1 MALSLTGNIDRNTM
15 LSGLVV
21 STTNL
26 TERIAPQLVAG
37 DKVSIDVFLT
47 SSDGVLDIQQYAV
60 QRLGLGVLNSKPTG
74 GTYEIDYGGTS
85 KSTLAFD
92 ASAQSFADAIEAN
105 APSVP
110 TPVTGTEIAPFTY
123 IIQFGSNGTC
133 SLPTIN
139 SSTLTPSSTVSVQ
152 RLITGDSSTKERWI
166 VRLYENPLALIDG
179 SWTNIE
185 PVAGR
190 KGIRGA
196 LNLGTQGI
204 FDLLDGNASTSV
216 TMELELTDT
225 DGNLQTIFQSPCI
238 VFSQVIGE
246 SISGVIPTP
255 SGIPAEATTFLN
267 SFPNP
272 EIVGDLDIQGGLQV
286 FGDVTF
292 EESVDFEKG
301 AEFKDDVTVTNGG
314 IELTDTGL
322 EVTGGGDVEV
332 TGGGRLKVGA
342 LEVDSTDGSISDK
355 LTIKA
360 DKTPDEDA
368 KLELID
374 KSTDSTKQGGLYKK
388 DGALYV
394 GTYTDYAKNIKFRTQ
409 GTGQVLDFP
418 ADSGIRFLP
427 NGDLLQHY
435 SEGTFT
441 AKLESGDETIT
452 QENYNVNQCNYV
464 RIGDTVQVN
473 ILIEITNF
481 LAAWKT
487 STKDWK
493 ITGLPFTA
501 IGNHNIEIRPRV
513 GWLDQGASNIT
524 GNLGSANSYLWVEKF
539 VNNGTT
545 AGAGINTSRINANSF
560 PTHPFNFSTG
570 AFSFIVTGSY
580 KTGSDA

>member
-1 MALSLTGNIDRNTM
+1 MALSITGNIDRNTM

-37 DKVSIDVFLT
+37 DKVSLDVFLT
-47 SSDGVLDIQQYAV
+47 SSDGVVDIQQYAV

-92 ASAQSFADAIEAN
+92 ASAQSFADAIAAN
-105 APSVP
+105 APTVP

-185 PVAGR
+185 PVTGR
-190 KGIRGA
+190 KGIRGS

-204 FDLLDGNASTSV
+204 FDLLDGKQSAPV
-216 TMELELTDT
+216 TMELELTDSA
-225 DGNLQTIFQSPCI
+225 GNLQTIFQSPCT

-246 SISGVIPTP
+246 SISGVIPAP
-255 SGIPAEATTFLN
+255 SGIPSEATTFLN

-286 FGDVTF
+286 FGDVTL

-301 AEFKDDVTVTNGG
+301 AEFKDDV
-314 IELTDTGL
+314 
-322 EVTGGGDVEV
+322 EVTGGGK
-332 TGGGRLKVGA
+332 LKVGA

-360 DKTPDEDA
+360 NYPDDS
-368 KLELID
+368 KLLM
-374 KSTDSTKQGGLYKK
+374 TDNGTTVGNR
-388 DGALYV
+388 GALVKQNNMLFV
-394 GTYTDYAKNIKFRTQ
+394 GCSETVSSNWVFQTETDGKKVFKSPTNGGIKFGSSGSFLDRYQ
-409 GTGQVLDFP
+409 FGT
-418 ADSGIRFLP
+418 FLP
-427 NGDLLQHY
+427 TL
-435 SEGTFT
+435 
-441 AKLESGDETIT
+441 ASGDGIIV
-452 QENYNVNQCNYV
+452 QSVYQVRQANYV
-464 RIGDTVQVN
+464 RIGDLVQVN
-473 ILIEITNF
+473 IRIQINNF
-481 LAAWKT
+481 DTAWKT
-487 STKDWK
+487 STKNWK
-493 ITGLPFTA
+493 ITDLPYRA
-501 IGNHNIEIRPRV
+501 IGNHNIEIRPIR
-513 GWLDQGASNIT
+513 GWMDLGDVNIT
-524 GNLGSANSYLWVEKF
+524 GALQSGNDYLWVEKF

-545 AGAGINTSRINANSF
+545 AGAGNNTSRVNGNSF
-560 PTHPFNFSTG
+560 ATHPFNFSTG
-570 AFSFIVTGSY
+570 SFEFIITGAY
-580 KTGSDA
+580 KTNDA